1 MIADNLTPEQNLT
14 FLDLLMIQHCSTL
27 WYRELLE
34 NWKLKVYSRE
44 RFG

>member
-1 MIADNLTPEQNLT
+1 MIVDNLTPEQNLT
-14 FLDLLMIQHCSTL
+14 FLDLLMIQHCST
-27 WYRELLE
+27 ETEIE